1 MAGLSSAAFCL
12 ESQHIWNLRMT
23 VEHNVLPR
31 AMSLAV
37 HELRTPVTVVSGY
50 LRMLLREQAGPLTEK
65 QKKMLEEADRSCGR
79 LGTLVSEMSEFGKLE
94 GRELALAQQEFD
106 LAAIAEEL
114 ASGMH
119 EGSDRGV
126 RLEVRCS
133 GPLMVTGDRVRIAAA
148 VKALA
153 YSALRERGEPG
164 AVIVECS
171 RQDRRQGVAGDNEER
186 RQGVAEDNEERH
198 QGVAGDNEERHQG
211 VPGNQVPGNPAWAVI
226 AIGDEAAVSALPR
239 IGPGTTPPFDEWRGG
254 LGLALPV
261 ARRVIEA
268 HGGALWSGD
277 AGQSRAASALRLP
290 LRT

>member
-1 MAGLSSAAFCL
+1 MAA
-12 ESQHIWNLRMT
+12 
-23 VEHNVLPR
+23 EHNVLPR

-37 HELRTPVTVVSGY
+37 HELRTPVTVVAGY

-79 LGTLVSEMSEFGKLE
+79 LGALVSEMSEFGKLE
-94 GRELALAQQEFD
+94 GREVALGRQDVDIAALA
-106 LAAIAEEL
+106 AEL

-126 RLEVRCS
+126 HVEVRA
-133 GPLMVTGDRVRIAAA
+133 PAPVMVTADRTRITAAL
-148 VKALA
+148 KALMH
-153 YSALRERGEPG
+153 SALRERGDPG
-164 AVIVECS
+164 VVVVECS
-171 RQDRRQGVAGDNEER
+171 IVKGAQD
-186 RQGVAEDNEERH
+186 
-198 QGVAGDNEERHQG
+198 
-211 VPGNQVPGNPAWAVI
+211 WAVV
-226 AIGDEAAVSALPR
+226 AIGDEAAVTPLARAAAGDP
-239 IGPGTTPPFDEWRGG
+239 PPFDEWRGG

-277 AGQSRAASALRLP
+277 GSQSRAASGLRLP